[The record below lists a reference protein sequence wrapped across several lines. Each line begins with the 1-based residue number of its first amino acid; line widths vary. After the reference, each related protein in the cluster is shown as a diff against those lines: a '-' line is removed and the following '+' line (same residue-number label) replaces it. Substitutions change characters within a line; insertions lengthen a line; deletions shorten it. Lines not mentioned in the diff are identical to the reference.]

1 VHLGGIQAGYIKIG
15 KKRFIQTPRQRA
27 ARFLDAL
34 RQSVFSSAMNAML
47 SADGQIV
54 IPREIRDRAHLQ
66 PGDTLEVQLYK
77 GTLVLRKHQPLS
89 PEQAA
94 ALLERSRSQPQ
105 PTPEDDAAVEQA
117 IGEVRA
123 RRR

>member
-1 VHLGGIQAGYIKIG
+1 
-15 KKRFIQTPRQRA
+15 
-27 ARFLDAL
+27 
-34 RQSVFSSAMNAML
+34 MNAML

>member
-1 VHLGGIQAGYIKIG
+1 
-15 KKRFIQTPRQRA
+15 
-27 ARFLDAL
+27 
-34 RQSVFSSAMNAML
+34 MNAML

-54 IPREIRDRAHLQ
+54 IPRELRDRAQLQ
-66 PGDTLEVQLYK
+66 PGDTLEVQLYQ

-94 ALLERSRSQPQ
+94 ALLERSRSQPR
-105 PTPEDDAAVEQA
+105 PAPEDDAAVEQA

>member
-1 VHLGGIQAGYIKIG
+1 MH
-15 KKRFIQTPRQRA
+15 
-27 ARFLDAL
+27 
-34 RQSVFSSAMNAML
+34 AML

-54 IPREIRDRAHLQ
+54 IPRELRDRAHLQ

-105 PTPEDDAAVEQA
+105 PTAENDAAVEQA

>member
-1 VHLGGIQAGYIKIG
+1 
-15 KKRFIQTPRQRA
+15 
-27 ARFLDAL
+27 
-34 RQSVFSSAMNAML
+34 MNATL
-47 SADGQIV
+47 SADGQVV
-54 IPREIRDRAHLQ
+54 IPRELREGAHLQ

-94 ALLERSRSQPQ
+94 ALLERSRSQPA
-105 PTPEDDAAVEQA
+105 PTPEDDAAVTQA

-123 RRR
+123 RR

>member
-1 VHLGGIQAGYIKIG
+1 
-15 KKRFIQTPRQRA
+15 
-27 ARFLDAL
+27 
-34 RQSVFSSAMNAML
+34 MNAML

-54 IPREIRDRAHLQ
+54 IPRELRDRAHLQ

-105 PTPEDDAAVEQA
+105 PAAEDDAAVEQA

>member
-1 VHLGGIQAGYIKIG
+1 
-15 KKRFIQTPRQRA
+15 
-27 ARFLDAL
+27 
-34 RQSVFSSAMNAML
+34 MNAML

-54 IPREIRDRAHLQ
+54 IPRELRDRAHLQ

-105 PTPEDDAAVEQA
+105 PAPEDDAAVEQA

>member
-1 VHLGGIQAGYIKIG
+1 
-15 KKRFIQTPRQRA
+15 
-27 ARFLDAL
+27 
-34 RQSVFSSAMNAML
+34 MNAML

-54 IPREIRDRAHLQ
+54 IPRELREGAHLQ

-94 ALLERSRSQPQ
+94 TLLERSRSQPA
-105 PTPEDDAAVEQA
+105 PTPENDTAIEQV